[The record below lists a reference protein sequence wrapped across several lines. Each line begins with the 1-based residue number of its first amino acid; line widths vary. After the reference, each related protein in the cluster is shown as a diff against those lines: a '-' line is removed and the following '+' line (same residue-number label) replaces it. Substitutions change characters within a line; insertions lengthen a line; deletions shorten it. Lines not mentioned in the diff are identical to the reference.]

1 MQVVVAGSMDSFQIF
16 VWAVKTARLLDV
28 LAAHEGPVVALA
40 FSPTQPLLA
49 SASWDGTVRTWDI
62 FRCATRLAYAKRLSN
77 AFRLDLAMPSFMEF
91 KGVDMLCQPA
101 QPSRGFSI
109 LSARTQARFDRHMS

>member
-1 MQVVVAGSMDSFQIF
+1 MVVAGSMDSFQIF

-62 FRCATRLAYAKRLSN
+62 FRCAAPPDLHKEAVLYRSRPFGYAHVK
-77 AFRLDLAMPSFMEF
+77 DLVMMMGA
-91 KGVDMLCQPA
+91 
-101 QPSRGFSI
+101 
-109 LSARTQARFDRHMS
+109 